1 MELSFPVERFF
12 PVPADADAVLELFF
26 PVPADS
32 VDWVDGGE
40 LLDGWV
46 PDLLL
51 VLAGDATVGGVD
63 GEERAALA
71 NFQMLGLGFPR
82 FFSVAALNLIQKLGV
97 LAR

>member
-1 MELSFPVERFF
+1 MERFF
-12 PVPADADAVLELFF
+12 PVTGLPYEELVFLELFF

-32 VDWVDGGE
+32 VDWVDGDE